1 MARLSTF
8 AAAAASTMVVAVALG
23 SGGLA
28 ASPAAA
34 AEGDTGALTPP
45 AINWPHKGPF
55 GTFDRAAVQRGLQ
68 VYREVCAACH
78 GLKYVYYRDLTQIGY
93 SDDQA
98 KAFAAEAEIED
109 GPNEDGEMFTRARRL
124 SDSFPAPFAN
134 ANAARAANGGALPP
148 DLSLI
153 VKARHDGENYV
164 HALLTGYAEPP
175 AGFAL
180 MDGANYNPYFEG
192 RQIAMPPPLMADAVS
207 YADGTQATVDQMARD
222 VVEFLSWAA
231 EPTLETRHRLGFK
244 VVVFLL
250 LLAGL
255 FYAVKRKVWADL
267 H

>member
-1 MARLSTF
+1 MARLSSIVF
-8 AAAAASTMVVAVALG
+8 AAALATGGISASL
-23 SGGLA
+23 
-28 ASPAAA
+28 PAA
-34 AEGDTGALTPP
+34 AEGDTGALAPP
-45 AINWPHKGPF
+45 TVNWPHKGPF
-55 GTFDRAAVQRGLQ
+55 GAFDRAAVQRGLQ

-78 GLKYVYYRDLTQIGY
+78 GLKYVYYRDLTKIGY
-93 SDDQA
+93 SDDDA

-109 GPNEDGEMFTRARRL
+109 GPNDDGEMFTRARRL
-124 SDSFPAPFAN
+124 SDSFPAPFPN
-134 ANAARAANGGALPP
+134 AKAARAANGGALPP

-153 VKARHDGENYV
+153 VKAREDGENYV

-175 AGFAL
+175 AGFEL
-180 MDGANYNPYFEG
+180 LDGVNYNPYFEG
-192 RQIAMPPPLMADAVS
+192 RQIAMPPPLTADAVS

-231 EPTLETRHRLGFK
+231 EPTLEARHRLGFK